1 MPLLNYTTT
10 VAVSRTLTEITKR
23 LVHVGARGIAHEYDA
38 NGRLVGLEFAVQVRS
53 EMLSYRLPCRTDAVR
68 DVLKRQ
74 RVAARYLTPDHVE
87 RVAWRILGDW
97 IAAQAAIIE
106 TEMVTLPQIMLP
118 YMRTADGSTVFE
130 RYEINRA
137 LPAASDTTEGTTNA

>member
-10 VAVSRTLTEITKR
+10 VAVAKTLAEITKR
-23 LVHVGARGIAHEYDA
+23 LVLVGARGIAQEYDG
-38 NGRLVGLEFAVQVRS
+38 GRLVGLEFAIQVGP
-53 EMLSYRLPCRTDAVR
+53 EIVSYRLPCRTTAVR

-97 IAAQAAIIE
+97 IAAQVAIIE
-106 TEMVTLPQIMLP
+106 TEMVTLPQVMLP
-118 YMRTADGSTVFE
+118 YMRTEDGSTVFE
-130 RYEINRA
+130 RYQTTRA
-137 LPAASDTTEGTTNA
+137 LPAGA